1 MSGPDVEILVDLEI
15 GQTNRLG
22 QDPVFV
28 VRCLSLA
35 RTNVRGLHMKME
47 LVTIC
52 RSVKQVSRKRIMH
65 KHCQQCLNLFCILYP
80 DIHLEYKDTFPPTGY
95 TLVLS
100 STGPVAEYQGSALGE
115 FVKTGDH
122 EEKPYYRQRG
132 QIDLFLFYALGNS
145 TLNSTGNTNGW
156 YVGPVLGDSGNSD
169 NSLFSGRDSPSP
181 PGDQWQFSDQDEET
195 WREVDN
201 SFTLEY
207 TFLAPCQSLRVSGYL
222 GRSDWLKIGP
232 ESYGEY
238 RSPFCY
244 HLDKHDLFFNRLE
257 AERWSYGRPVYQKIS
272 GRPQE
277 LLIAKGTWQIRRS
290 TGEKRTNIRSSKG
303 TNNPSWR
310 HAGPSALDD
319 TQNWFYLDIGGLVSG
334 DIRVDCV

>member
-1 MSGPDVEILVDLEI
+1 LRTERCWHAVTAVNLTDLCLGKDAASWQPWGEWSRC
-15 GQTNRLG
+15 GDPCRLG
-22 QDPVFV
+22 N
-28 VRCLSLA
+28 
-35 RTNVRGLHMKME
+35 RTDKQ
-47 LVTIC
+47 T
-52 RSVKQVSRKRIMH
+52 RSRSRVCSALPFFGKD
-65 KHCQQCLNLFCILYP
+65 QCEGPSHENGTC
-80 DIHLEYKDTFPPTGY
+80 DHLPECETGY
-95 TLVLS
+95 TIVLS
-100 STGPVAEYQGSALGE
+100 STGTVAECQGSALGE
-115 FVKTGDH
+115 FVKTGVH
-122 EEKPYYRQRG
+122 EEKPYYRQRDPR
-132 QIDLFLFYALGNS
+132 DLFLFYALGNS

-156 YVGPVLGDSGNSD
+156 YVGPVLGDPGNSD
-169 NSLFSGRDSPSP
+169 VSLFSGRDTPSP
-181 PGDQWQFSDQDEET
+181 PGDQWQFYDQDQET

-238 RSPFCY
+238 R
-244 HLDKHDLFFNRLE
+244 LE

-272 GRPQE
+272 GTPQE

-290 TGEKRTNIRSSKG
+290 WGEKRTNIRSGKG

-334 DIRVDCV
+334 DIRVDCL

>member
-1 MSGPDVEILVDLEI
+1 M
-15 GQTNRLG
+15 
-22 QDPVFV
+22 
-28 VRCLSLA
+28 
-35 RTNVRGLHMKME
+35 
-47 LVTIC
+47 
-52 RSVKQVSRKRIMH
+52 
-65 KHCQQCLNLFCILYP
+65 
-80 DIHLEYKDTFPPTGY
+80 
-95 TLVLS
+95 LS
-100 STGPVAEYQGSALGE
+100 STGTVAEYQGSALGE
-115 FVKTGDH
+115 FVKTGEH
-122 EEKPYYRQRG
+122 EGKPYYRQRG

-181 PGDQWQFSDQDEET
+181 PGDQWQFYDQDQET

-244 HLDKHDLFFNRLE
+244 HLDKHDLFF
-257 AERWSYGRPVYQKIS
+257 Q
-272 GRPQE
+272 
-277 LLIAKGTWQIRRS
+277 
-290 TGEKRTNIRSSKG
+290 
-303 TNNPSWR
+303 
-310 HAGPSALDD
+310 
-319 TQNWFYLDIGGLVSG
+319 
-334 DIRVDCV
+334 

>member
-15 GQTNRLG
+15 GQKNRLG
-22 QDPVFV
+22 QDPVSA

-52 RSVKQVSRKRIMH
+52 RSVKQVSSKRIMH

-95 TLVLS
+95 TIVLS
-100 STGPVAEYQGSALGE
+100 STGTVAEYQGSALGE
-115 FVKTGDH
+115 FVKTGEH
-122 EEKPYYRQRG
+122 EEKPYYRQRDPR
-132 QIDLFLFYALGNS
+132 DLFLFYALGNS

-169 NSLFSGRDSPSP
+169 NSLFSGRDTPSP
-181 PGDQWQFSDQDEET
+181 PGDQWQFYDQDEET

-272 GRPQE
+272 GTPQE

-290 TGEKRTNIRSSKG
+290 TGEKRTNIRSGKG